1 MTTAKKT
8 SGLGSNPLA
17 AVPKGQGIFQK
28 TTEPRNQ
35 IPESGKQKAPKLY
48 TDGVEAKAKKQKP
61 DSRKKKPEPGFLA
74 EGQDLDKV
82 TLRIPIELNDWLDDL
97 LKQGKRKHGQKI
109 PKEIWVQA
117 ALEFFKSAP
126 IDWSEI
132 QSVEQ
137 MREKLQILENGIQDP
152 DSGK

>member
-8 SGLGSNPLA
+8 SGLGTNPLA
-17 AVPKGQGIFQK
+17 TVPKPQGIFQK
-28 TTEPRNQ
+28 TTESRNQ
-35 IPESGKQKAPKLY
+35 IPESGKQKASKLD

-61 DSRKKKPEPGFLA
+61 DSIKKKPEPGFLA

-117 ALEFFKSAP
+117 ALEFFKSVP

-137 MREKLQILENGIQDP
+137 MREKLQILENGNQNT
-152 DSGK
+152 DS

>member
-8 SGLGSNPLA
+8 SGLGTNPLA
-17 AVPKGQGIFQK
+17 AAKPQGIFQK

-35 IPESGKQKAPKLY
+35 IPESGNQKASKLD
-48 TDGVEAKAKKQKP
+48 TEDGEAKAAKQKP
-61 DSRKKKPEPGFLA
+61 DFRKKKPEPGFLA

-137 MREKLQILENGIQDP
+137 MREKLHILENGIHNP
-152 DSGK
+152 EKV

>member
-8 SGLGSNPLA
+8 SGLGTNPLA
-17 AVPKGQGIFQK
+17 TVPKPQGIFQK
-28 TTEPRNQ
+28 TTESRNQ
-35 IPESGKQKAPKLY
+35 IPESGKQKASKLD

-61 DSRKKKPEPGFLA
+61 DSIKKKPEPGFLA

-97 LKQGKRKHGQKI
+97 RKHGQKI

-117 ALEFFKSAP
+117 ALEFFKSVP

-137 MREKLQILENGIQDP
+137 MREKLQILENGNQNT
-152 DSGK
+152 DS

>member
-8 SGLGSNPLA
+8 SGLGTNPLA
-17 AVPKGQGIFQK
+17 AVPKAQGIFQK

-35 IPESGKQKAPKLY
+35 IPESGKQKASKLD
-48 TDGVEAKAKKQKP
+48 TDGVEAKAKKQK
-61 DSRKKKPEPGFLA
+61 PGFLA

-137 MREKLQILENGIQDP
+137 MREKLQILEIGIQDP

>member
-1 MTTAKKT
+1 MTTAKSK
-8 SGLGSNPLA
+8 SGLGTNPLA
-17 AVPKGQGIFQK
+17 AVPKPQGIFQK
-28 TTEPRNQ
+28 TTEPGNQ
-35 IPESGKQKAPKLY
+35 IPESGNQKASKID
-48 TDGVEAKAKKQKP
+48 TEGIEAKTTKQKP

-74 EGQDLDKV
+74 EGQVLDKV

-117 ALEFFKSAP
+117 ALEFFKAAP

-137 MREKLQILENGIQDP
+137 MREKLQILEDGIHNP
-152 DSGK
+152 EKV